1 MKISRQNGYFYTM
14 KMNYLNKSFDGI
26 LKKSSQKISQ
36 KSAEILKFYFSD

>member
-1 MKISRQNGYFYTM
+1 MTM

-26 LKKSSQKISQ
+26 LKKISQ